1 MVNASFEFSIKNTA
15 DATETITLTG
25 GTSVTISGTATIA
38 RNEIRKFLAVVT
50 NITSSSEAVTIY
62 NPLVSFSHKKLDD
75 CSIKEVN
82 WVGSTSDIVS
92 EIVQPFKSF
101 TVIA

>member
-1 MVNASFEFSIKNTA
+1 MSVVCPSDQKYEYGKVPP
-15 DATETITLTG
+15 EGLTI
-25 GTSVTISGTATIA
+25 
-38 RNEIRKFLAVVT
+38 NCPF
-50 NITSSSEAVTIY
+50 
-62 NPLVSFSHKKLDD
+62 VSLSHNKLDD

>member
-1 MVNASFEFSIKNTA
+1 M
-15 DATETITLTG
+15 
-25 GTSVTISGTATIA
+25 SVVCPSDQKYEYGI
-38 RNEIRKFLAVVT
+38 VPP
-50 NITSSSEAVTIY
+50 EAVTIN
-62 NPLVSFSHKKLDD
+62 NPLVSFSHNKLDD